1 MSWASE
7 ETARLRGALKA
18 AGFKRADTSIV
29 AKISASQIV
38 ATIKTKEHR
47 RAAEVITKE
56 WYSRNHAWLYLWVY
70 GADGRQIFGDLSDGY
85 IPPHVAARI
94 ASLPNHKADV
104 APASGA
110 HVQRVVGQTESQETK

>member
-1 MSWASE
+1 MSWVSE
-7 ETARLRGALKA
+7 ETARLRGALKD

-38 ATIKTKEHR
+38 ATIKTKERR
-47 RAAEVITKE
+47 RAAEVIAKE

-85 IPPHVAARI
+85 IPPRVAARI
-94 ASLPNHKADV
+94 ASLPNPSDQRAD
-104 APASGA
+104 AQG
-110 HVQRVVGQTESQETK
+110 ESK